1 METQGV
7 DFGEGITTMHEQ
19 RGVMNRPLW
28 IAAGCLLIS
37 LGLIVLKHSEVVTG
51 GTAGLT
57 LSLSYMFD
65 VPFALLFFVINI
77 PFYFISVI
85 QMGWNFTLS
94 TIVSVVLVTL
104 MTAVDRW
111 LPDFVLNMYL
121 GTFVGSVLCGIGLTT
136 LFVNRASLGGVNIMA
151 LYLQKRFGTNPGTV
165 NFAFDTLIVML
176 GFYSVGALQG
186 ALSIAS
192 VFIVSSIIG
201 FAKKK
206 ISVGNRFAP
215 SPPRRT
221 VAG

>member
-1 METQGV
+1 
-7 DFGEGITTMHEQ
+7 MH
-19 RGVMNRPLW
+19 RPLS

-57 LSLSYMFD
+57 LTLSYIFD
-65 VPFALLFFVINI
+65 VPFALLFFIINI
-77 PFYFISVI
+77 PFYFVAVI

-94 TIVSVVLVTL
+94 TMVSVLLVTL

-111 LPDFVLNMYL
+111 LPGFVFNPFI
-121 GTFVGSVLCGIGLTT
+121 GTFMGSVLCGIGLTT
-136 LFVNRASLGGVNIMA
+136 LFVNRASLGGVNIIA
-151 LYLQKRFGTNPGTV
+151 LFLQQRYKVNPGNT
-165 NFAFDTLIVML
+165 NFVFDTSIVML

-201 FAKKK
+201 FYKKK
-206 ISVGNRFAP
+206 IMAGNQPAVNQ
-215 SPPRRT
+215 PRRT

>member
-1 METQGV
+1 
-7 DFGEGITTMHEQ
+7 
-19 RGVMNRPLW
+19 MNEHHVPIRQSVVPLRPLF

-57 LSLSYMFD
+57 LTLSYMFD
-65 VPFALLFFVINI
+65 IPFALLFFIINI
-77 PFYFISVI
+77 PFYFVSVM

-94 TIVSVVLVTL
+94 TMVSVVLVTL

-111 LPDFVLNMYL
+111 LPDFVINMFL
-121 GTFVGSVLCGIGLTT
+121 GTFIGSVLCGIGLTM

-151 LYLQKRFGTNPGTV
+151 LFLQKRYKVNPGTV
-165 NFAFDTLIVML
+165 NLVFDTSIVML
-176 GFYSVGALQG
+176 GFYSVGTMQG

-201 FAKKK
+201 LYKKK
-206 ISVGNRFAP
+206 ISAGNQFTANQL
-215 SPPRRT
+215 RRP